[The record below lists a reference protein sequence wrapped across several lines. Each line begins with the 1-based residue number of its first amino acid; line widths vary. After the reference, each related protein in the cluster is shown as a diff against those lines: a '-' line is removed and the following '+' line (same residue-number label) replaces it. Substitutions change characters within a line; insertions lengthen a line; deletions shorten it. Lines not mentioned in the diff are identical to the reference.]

1 MKAIVFNLGI
11 TIEDIVE
18 RPILND
24 HLQVVPIKALIT
36 GLENS
41 IYAGLLWV
49 RPETILGSIGLVRVT
64 ATGVDVESQLEGKT
78 GIVLPYSK
86 KYGGIGTEIDGILAE
101 KSVIPQDVFV
111 TISSDHYDDR
121 FLLYPFV
128 SIGLQ
133 LRKML
138 RGSNTL
144 IIGDGLTGLISAKML
159 VGYANKVGMLRDE
172 FTYKIRI
179 YGVEEVKEIN
189 SSWDSIFITT
199 MRSWAR
205 VLVSSLSQQNI
216 TVILPRFM
224 NSWPVVLPNNNVK
237 FVEPAKLNGVFE
249 YIEDEVSDKF
259 FKEIVGFSDDL
270 FSSIPS
276 SKPGIVVDVTK
287 SLFHK
292 V

>member
-1 MKAIVFNLGI
+1 M
-11 TIEDIVE
+11 EDVVE
-18 RPILND
+18 KPILND
-24 HLQVVPIKALIT
+24 YLQVVPIKALIS

-49 RPETILGSIGLVRVT
+49 RPETILGSTGLVKVSAIGL
-64 ATGVDVESQLEGKT
+64 DVEPQLESKL

-101 KSVIPQDVFV
+101 KSVIPQDAFV
-111 TISSDHYDDR
+111 PVPSEHYDDR

-133 LRKML
+133 LRKIL

-144 IIGDGLTGLISAKML
+144 IIGDGLTGIISANML
-159 VGYANKVGMLRDE
+159 VGYANKVGILRDE
-172 FTYKIRI
+172 FSYKIRI
-179 YGVEEVKEIN
+179 YGIDEVKEIN
-189 SSWDSIFITT
+189 SSWDSILITT

-205 VLVSSLSQQNI
+205 VLVSNLQSN
-216 TVILPRFM
+216 TMVILPKFM
-224 NSWPVVLPNNNVK
+224 NSWPVVIPNNNMK
-237 FVEPAKLNGVFE
+237 FVEPTKLNGVFE
-249 YIEDEVSDKF
+249 YIEDEIDDKF
-259 FKEIVGFSDDL
+259 FKEIIGFSDDL

-276 SKPGIVVDVTK
+276 SKPGIIVDITK
-287 SLFHK
+287 KLFHE